1 LTILPFAELG
11 TPGER
16 LVMPI
21 AFMGIA
27 VLHPASRVNDPGS
40 KVAIANGQ
48 YILVRREVYD
58 AVGGIG
64 RVKDKIAEDLE
75 FAKAVKGDGFR
86 LFVADGR
93 RLLRVRMYNNF
104 GELWEGWGKNVALS
118 AKDNPAVAVFLAPGL
133 FSLTAGPFLLPVWA
147 ARSWLR
153 ARRSGR
159 TSDLVA
165 SGWLAALCAWN
176 AALPF
181 LYRRWIDKA
190 LGLPAGWTLTQPLGA
205 FIFALIVLHSIIRLL
220 AGKGVVWKG
229 RTYAS

>member
-1 LTILPFAELG
+1 
-11 TPGER
+11 
-16 LVMPI
+16 MPI
-21 AFMGIA
+21 AFMGIT

-58 AVGGIG
+58 AVGGAE

-86 LFVADGR
+86 LYVADGR
-93 RLLRVRMYNNF
+93 RLLRVRMYTNF

-147 ARSWLR
+147 ARSWRRLR
-153 ARRSGR
+153 LRSARRSGR
-159 TSDLVA
+159 TGGLVA
-165 SGWLAALCAWN
+165 SGWLAALWAWN
-176 AALPF
+176 AVLPF
-181 LYRRWIDKA
+181 LVRR
-190 LGLPAGWTLTQPLGA
+190 
-205 FIFALIVLHSIIRLL
+205 R
-220 AGKGVVWKG
+220 
-229 RTYAS
+229 